1 MKEFTEDELITMAYS
16 EVKKMD
22 THLWSQI
29 IISVFLIIQSG
40 LLFFSLVS
48 FGIFTFL
55 WVLFF
60 CLYLFHKHKS
70 KKSEIK
76 LQEILDELTSRQK

>member
-1 MKEFTEDELITMAYS
+1 MKEFTDDELITMAYS

-22 THLWSQI
+22 IHLWSQI
-29 IISVFLIIQSG
+29 IISGFLLVQGG

-48 FGIFTFL
+48 FGLFVVL
-55 WVLFF
+55 WVLFMG
-60 CLYLFHKHKS
+60 LYLFHKHKS

-76 LQEILDELTSRQK
+76 LQEILDELTSRQI

>member
-1 MKEFTEDELITMAYS
+1 MKNLTDDELITMAYS

-29 IISVFLIIQSG
+29 IISVFLIAQSA

-48 FGIFTFL
+48 FGLFAIL

-60 CLYLFHKHKS
+60 CLYMFHKHKA
-70 KKSEIK
+70 KKSENKIN
-76 LQEILDELTSRQK
+76 EILNELTSRDI

>member
-1 MKEFTEDELITMAYS
+1 MKNLTDDELITMAYS

-22 THLWSQI
+22 THSWSQI
-29 IISVFLIIQSG
+29 IISVFLIAQST

-48 FGIFTFL
+48 IGLFAVL
-55 WVLFF
+55 WVLFMG
-60 CLYLFHKHKS
+60 LYLFHNKKS

-76 LQEILDELTSRQK
+76 LQEILDELTSRQL

>member
-1 MKEFTEDELITMAYS
+1 MKEFTDDELITMAYS

-22 THLWSQI
+22 IHLWSQL
-29 IISVFLIIQSG
+29 IISVFLIAQSG
-40 LLFFSLVS
+40 LLFFNFVS
-48 FGIFTFL
+48 VWVFAVL

-60 CLYLFHKHKS
+60 CLYVFHKHKS

-76 LQEILDELTSRQK
+76 LQEILDELTLRQS